1 MQRVRGSNLGRS
13 DLLFGSNQNDDE
25 RIVTVRGDVSE
36 YDVGSGRST
45 MIDRRSY
52 PSVLVNSWCPMDS
65 AYSLGRQPTRLALR
79 VGRQT
84 SERLESPPPGTVE
97 CIHQWGAFRD
107 KRAPTRD
114 ERVAGATR
122 RYV

>member
-1 MQRVRGSNLGRS
+1 MGLERPCRTGIAEIQGNVQECGVSNGSSMTLS
-13 DLLFGSNQNDDE
+13 
-25 RIVTVRGDVSE
+25 
-36 YDVGSGRST
+36 
-45 MIDRRSY
+45 RRSY

-84 SERLESPPPGTVE
+84 SGRFESPPPGTVE
-97 CIHQWGAFRD
+97 CIHLWGAFRD
-107 KRAPTRD
+107 KRASTRD